1 MTRRRRTRAG
11 KSRWLW
17 LLGAVTGAVI
27 VYLFFARSLG
37 SGKIPV
43 PGEAVQ
49 QPAAAP
55 KEEIHPA
62 EREELERVLREHGR
76 AH

>member
-1 MTRRRRTRAG
+1 
-11 KSRWLW
+11 
-17 LLGAVTGAVI
+17 VTGAVV
-27 VYLFFARSLG
+27 VYLFFARSFG

-49 QPAAAP
+49 QPMAAP
-55 KEEIHPA
+55 KEELHPA
-62 EREELERVLREHGR
+62 EREELERVLRERGR

>member
-1 MTRRRRTRAG
+1 MRRGRRTRTRKG
-11 KSRWLW
+11 RWLW
-17 LLGAVTGAVI
+17 LLGAVAGATI
-27 VYLFFARSLG
+27 VYLLFARSVG

-49 QPAAAP
+49 PPAAAP

-62 EREELERVLREHGR
+62 EREELERVLREHDR